1 LGPGVKFLR
10 SDANGLVALGKPA
23 GVLSHPNDSKD
34 HSRSLL
40 VADYELA
47 AECYAWTIP
56 AVSASS
62 VSGKVA
68 STAKK
73 LWLLNRLDSATSGV
87 ILAAATEALATEIR
101 AMFQRRHVH
110 KVYQALV
117 FGLLPS
123 THQVWHDRLAVQK
136 AGGKIRVEA
145 AGNIPAESH
154 VRVLKSKRGDIPLTL
169 LQLEP
174 KTGRSHQLRVQCA
187 KRHLPIVG
195 DATYGNFRANRE
207 FAKTTGNAR
216 LFLHSSETS
225 FRYSLGGK
233 EFHFAAR
240 AELPEEFEA
249 AFQQGK

>member
-1 LGPGVKFLR
+1 LGPGVKLLT
-10 SDANGLVALGKPA
+10 SDANGLVALAKPD
-23 GVLSHPNDSKD
+23 GVLSHPNESRDR
-34 HSRSLL
+34 SRSLL
-40 VADYELA
+40 IANYEIGS
-47 AECYAWTIP
+47 ECYSWITSAP
-56 AVSASS
+56 AAS
-62 VSGKVA
+62 GNPT
-68 STAKK
+68 STPKK

-123 THQVWHDRLAVQK
+123 TRQVWHDRLAVQK

-145 AGNIPAESH
+145 AGNIPAESL
-154 VRVLKSKRGDIPLTL
+154 VRVLRSKRGDVPLTL

-207 FAKTTGNAR
+207 FTKTTGNAR

-249 AFQQGK
+249 VF